1 MNETS
6 KRILRIFKHKTS
18 YTPTD
23 NMVYIANGISQA
35 PAIEILPECDEIHI
49 SCTFTWDR
57 QWARDLQYDFQCK
70 TDIPV
75 FVGGPAF
82 NSYAE
87 DFTPG
92 MYIRSN
98 IIFTSRGCNNCCSWC
113 IVPHIEGKL
122 KELPIY
128 PGNII
133 QDNNFLQTSRSHKDK
148 VFEMLKSQHKIQFKG
163 GLEADMIDDHFVEA
177 VRGLKID
184 ELWLACDTDADLPAL
199 KHACKKLTKAGF
211 NREKIKC
218 YALIYGDSERTE
230 WRLREIYHAGAT
242 PFAQLYRDF
251 TETKT
256 EYPKAIERYMRK
268 WQRPAI
274 IRARMKG
281 EVKNERKEM

>member
-1 MNETS
+1 MNKTS

-49 SCTFTWDR
+49 SCTFTWNR

-98 IIFTSRGCNNCCSWC
+98 VIFTSRGCNNACPWC
-113 IVPHIEGKL
+113 IVPKIEGKL
-122 KELPIY
+122 KELPIV

-133 QDNNFLQTSRSHKDK
+133 QDNNFLQTNRGHQEK
-148 VFEMLKSQHKIQFKG
+148 VFEMLKHEHTICFKG
-163 GLEADMIDDHFVEA
+163 GLEADLINDWFVEQ
-177 VRGLKID
+177 VRGLKIK
-184 ELWLACDTDADLPAL
+184 ELWLACDTDATLPKL
-199 KHACKKLTKAGF
+199 KRACAKLTAAGF
-211 NREKIKC
+211 NRNKINC
-218 YALIYGDSERTE
+218 YALVDGKIEKNES
-230 WRLREIYHAGAT
+230 RLREIYHAGAM
-242 PFAQLYRDF
+242 PFAQLYREF
-251 TETKT
+251 TEQKTAYPKKT
-256 EYPKAIERYMRK
+256 ERWART

-274 IRARMKG
+274 IKARMKQEAIDG
-281 EVKNERKEM
+281 

>member
-1 MNETS
+1 MNKEPQ
-6 KRILRIFKHKTS
+6 RILRVFKHRTS

-23 NMVYIANGISQA
+23 SMVYVTDGISQA
-35 PAIEILPECDEIHI
+35 PAMEVLPECDAIHI
-49 SCTFTWDR
+49 SAVFSWDR
-57 QWARDLQYDFQCK
+57 KWAKDLQYDFQCK

-75 FVGGPAF
+75 LVGGPAF
-82 NSYAE
+82 DSFAE

-98 IIFTSRGCNNCCSWC
+98 VIFTSRGCNNTCSWC
-113 IVPHIEGKL
+113 IVPRIEGKL

-128 PGNII
+128 PGNVI
-133 QDNNFLQTSRSHKDK
+133 QDNNFLQTSRAHKDK
-148 VFEMLKSQHKIQFKG
+148 VFEMLKTQHKIQFKG
-163 GLEADMIDDHFVEA
+163 GLEADLIGDHFVEA

-184 ELWLACDTDADLPAL
+184 ELWLVCYTDADLPAL

-230 WRLREIYHAGAT
+230 WRLREIYHAGAM

-256 EYPKAIERYMRK
+256 EYPKAIEQYMRK

-274 IRARMKG
+274 IRARMKR